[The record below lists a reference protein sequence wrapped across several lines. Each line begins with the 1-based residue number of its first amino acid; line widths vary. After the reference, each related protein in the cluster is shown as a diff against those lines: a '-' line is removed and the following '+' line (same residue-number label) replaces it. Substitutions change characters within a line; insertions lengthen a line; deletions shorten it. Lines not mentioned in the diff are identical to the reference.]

1 MKRCLLNMRS
11 VLPGMTGQSV
21 MDCKMRK
28 SYLPLMH
35 CGALTVRADKKTVFY
50 VSDKVSGRADLQR
63 NKIKTD

>member
-1 MKRCLLNMRS
+1 MRS

-35 CGALTVRADKKTVFY
+35 CGSLTVRADKKTVFY
-50 VSDKVSGRADLQR
+50 VNNNIRERPDWRR
-63 NKIKTD
+63 NQAVNVR